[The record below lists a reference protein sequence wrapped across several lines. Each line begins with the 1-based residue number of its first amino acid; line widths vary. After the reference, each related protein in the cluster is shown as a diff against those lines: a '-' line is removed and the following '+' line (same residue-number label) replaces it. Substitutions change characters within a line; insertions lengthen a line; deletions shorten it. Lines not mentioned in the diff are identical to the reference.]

1 MTSRLR
7 WFVGGLSKKKQT
19 NYSAI
24 SKVKNGSHQS
34 CQFKFMN
41 FLNCQQ
47 RSNSG
52 DILHVLEFRKSLS
65 VVESFHEDF
74 GEFLLLFLRLVLKN
88 SYHSNTGHAQ
98 IPDMLKFL
106 QKFEKNKWAARLA
119 ERSKVSTS

>member
-1 MTSRLR
+1 MAGYKYKEDLIEFINFSFWILY
-7 WFVGGLSKKKQT
+7 SKITLLLQT
-19 NYSAI
+19 AI

-34 CQFKFMN
+34 CQFKFVN

-74 GEFLLLFLRLVLKN
+74 GEFLLLFLRLVLK
-88 SYHSNTGHAQ
+88 
-98 IPDMLKFL
+98 
-106 QKFEKNKWAARLA
+106 
-119 ERSKVSTS
+119 KVENN